1 LRNKKNQQIELGDLA
16 LELMK
21 ISDTDFIKAPKKREK
36 VPSLEN
42 PEHKDEKEL
51 MSTENKA
58 LCLNPIF
65 NFGMDSEGRRKDGL
79 LEKLNEYQ
87 KYRFLCRMT
96 RQKKY

>member
-1 LRNKKNQQIELGDLA
+1 
-16 LELMK
+16 MK

-51 MSTENKA
+51 ISTENKA

-65 NFGMDSEGRRKDGL
+65 NFGIDSEGRRKDGL
-79 LEKLNEYQ
+79 PEKLNEYQ
-87 KYRFLCRMT
+87 KISIFMSDDEA
-96 RQKKY
+96 KKY